1 SKRRVSGRP
10 SPGGGNS
17 GRHFRRGAGV
27 VEGFWL
33 HGNAGTRVAR
43 WGAACERARQAMT
56 MQGFAVIAGAACV
69 IVWLYLL
76 LAHGRF
82 WMVQRLEAEVAPLPE
97 TGPIA
102 AIIPARNEAEFIGK
116 AVTSLLRQSCAESI
130 HIFVV
135 DDNSTDATGATARE
149 AAASCACTDKLT
161 VVNGLPLSPG
171 WSGKLWALQQGIEQ
185 ALSSQ
190 PQFLLL
196 TDADIHHSPE
206 NVATLAAIAEHGDYD
221 LASFMVKLYCGSL
234 AEKLLIP
241 AFVFF
246 FFLLYP
252 PSWIRNPRRKTAGAA
267 GGCILIRT
275 AALARS
281 GGQVWLGVTPDTG
294 SLRAYDS
301 FGAIERMIA
310 RTAFNQLRHSA
321 WLLIGALAGLILTY
335 LLPLALLFNGSRA
348 LVAFGAAAYLLMVVA
363 YSPMVRFYRLNV
375 FWALTLPFSAA
386 FYMWA
391 TLHSAA
397 KYWAGRGGEWKGR
410 AQDVLGRG

>member
-1 SKRRVSGRP
+1 
-10 SPGGGNS
+10 
-17 GRHFRRGAGV
+17 
-27 VEGFWL
+27 
-33 HGNAGTRVAR
+33 
-43 WGAACERARQAMT
+43 
-56 MQGFAVIAGAACV
+56 MQGFAVMAGAACV

-82 WMVQRLEAEVAPLPE
+82 WMVQRLGAEVAPLPE
-97 TGPIA
+97 TGLIA

-161 VVNGLPLSPG
+161 VINGLPLSPG

-275 AALARS
+275 AALARAGGIEAIRKEIIDDCALARGVKRS

>member
-1 SKRRVSGRP
+1 
-10 SPGGGNS
+10 
-17 GRHFRRGAGV
+17 
-27 VEGFWL
+27 
-33 HGNAGTRVAR
+33 
-43 WGAACERARQAMT
+43 MT

-116 AVTSLLRQSCAESI
+116 AVTSLLRQSCTGSI

-135 DDNSTDATGATARE
+135 DDNSTDQTATSARE
-149 AAASCACTDKLT
+149 AAASGEGADKLT
-161 VVNGLPLSPG
+161 VINGRPLPPG
-171 WSGKLWALQQGIEQ
+171 WSGKLWAVRQGIEQ
-185 ALSSQ
+185 ALALR
-190 PQFLLL
+190 PKFLLL

-206 NVATLAAIAEHGDYD
+206 NVATLAAIAECGDYD
-221 LASFMVKLYCGSL
+221 LASFMVKLHCRSV

-252 PSWIRNPRRKTAGAA
+252 PAWIRNPRRRTAGAA
-267 GGCILIRT
+267 GGCILIRPS
-275 AALARS
+275 ALARA
-281 GGQVWLGVTPDTG
+281 GGIEAIRKEIIDDCALAGAVKRNGGKVWLGVSADTG
-294 SLRAYDS
+294 SMRSYES
-301 FGAIERMIA
+301 FAAIEHMIA

-321 WLLIGALAGLILTY
+321 WLLIGALAGLMLTY
-335 LLPLALLFNGSRA
+335 LLPLALLFGRSGS
-348 LVAFGAAAYLLMVVA
+348 LVALGAAAYLLMAVA
-363 YSPMVRFYRLNV
+363 YSPMVRFYRLNPL
-375 FWALTLPFSAA
+375 WALTLPFSAS
-386 FYMWA
+386 FYVWA

-410 AQDVLGRG
+410 TQDVLGRG